1 MRGLAEEIP
10 ILFGAVRVLELY
22 RFKGVRDL
30 RGQQVTVLE
39 TDLAGRSL
47 QVNINP
53 TAFFKAVGRFQSRV
67 SRLASRL
74 FALGRTFAKVVI
86 PSP

>member
-1 MRGLAEEIP
+1 VRGLAEEIP
-10 ILFGAVRVLELY
+10 ILFRAVCVLELY
-22 RFKGVRDL
+22 GFKGVRDL
-30 RGQQVTVLE
+30 MGQQVTVLE

-53 TAFFKAVGRFQSRV
+53 TAFLEAVGRFQSRV

-74 FALGRTFAKVVI
+74 FAGVVT
-86 PSP
+86 PA